1 MLQQDY
7 RMSTLVRFTLRTS
20 GRNPDDSGMGFD
32 RQCARLQFMRA
43 IGIAGAL
50 VACVAVAAGWAV
62 VGLAAYLAS
71 LAPLII
77 LSR

>member
-7 RMSTLVRFTLRTS
+7 RMSTLVRFTRRTS
-20 GRNPDDSGMGFD
+20 RRNPDDSGTELD
-32 RQCARLQFMRA
+32 RRCARLQFMRA
-43 IGIAGAL
+43 IGLAGAL
-50 VACVAVAAGWAV
+50 VACVAVASGWAV

-77 LSR
+77 LSW